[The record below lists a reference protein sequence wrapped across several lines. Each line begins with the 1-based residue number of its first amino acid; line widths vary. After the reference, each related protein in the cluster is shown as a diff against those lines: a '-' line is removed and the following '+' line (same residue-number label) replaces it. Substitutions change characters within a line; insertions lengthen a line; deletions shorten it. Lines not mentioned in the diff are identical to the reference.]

1 MKKINL
7 KKKKM
12 KSLTKEQQNSFENA
26 KICYICKERFE
37 NKYTKDKKHGKVRD
51 HRHYTGKYSGT
62 AQGIGN
68 FIYI

>member
-1 MKKINL
+1 M
-7 KKKKM
+7 
-12 KSLTKEQQNSFENA
+12 
-26 KICYICKERFE
+26 CYICKERFE
-37 NKYTKDKKHGKVRD
+37 NKYTKDKKHGEVRD